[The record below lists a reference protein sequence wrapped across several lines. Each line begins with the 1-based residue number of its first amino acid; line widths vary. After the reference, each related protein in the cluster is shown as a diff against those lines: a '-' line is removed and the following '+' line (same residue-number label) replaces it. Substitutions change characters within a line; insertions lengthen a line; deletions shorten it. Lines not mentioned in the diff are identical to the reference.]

1 MEHRK
6 LRELA
11 TIKFCSITPSR
22 SKMQEDST
30 KWLVAFSIPDESCLH
45 FLANNEVENIPI
57 VNNVI
62 PEEEWRLNQN
72 DIVIKR
78 ITPTYVNYIDYA
90 PKKIYCGNN
99 LIIVTPNEAIDA
111 KYLAMILNN
120 KIGELSQ
127 ESSVGAVMKSVSRK
141 DIEALEIP
149 LPDIGKQRLIG
160 ELWYKGIELKK
171 KRTRLA
177 ELEYIRTNYLIQRT
191 IIN

>member
-30 KWLVAFSIPDESCLH
+30 KWLVCAN

-141 DIEALEIP
+141 DIEALKIP
-149 LPDIGKQRLIG
+149 LPDIGKQSLIG

-191 IIN
+191 INNESGGITNG